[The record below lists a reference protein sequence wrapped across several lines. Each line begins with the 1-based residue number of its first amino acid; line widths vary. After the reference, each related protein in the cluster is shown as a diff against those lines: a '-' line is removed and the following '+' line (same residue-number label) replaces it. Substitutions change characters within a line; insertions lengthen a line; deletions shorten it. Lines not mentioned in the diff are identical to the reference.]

1 MIRKAFK
8 FRIYPDSEQKDKLAV
23 QFGCSR
29 FVYNHYRAV
38 REGYYQDTGTGLTY
52 NDCAVDLTER
62 LKVDHPW
69 LKEADSQA
77 IQQALMDLDKAYKN
91 FFEGRADYPKF
102 KKKHGKQS
110 IRYPQRFKVEG
121 GNVYLPKVGWVKAIL
136 HRKIEGQMKN
146 ATVSKTKTGKFFVSI
161 QCEVEHDQPA
171 QKPTKVGI
179 DLGLTTFA
187 TFSTGDK
194 VEKPKHFYASERRL
208 KIRQRRLS
216 RKIKGSNSRGKARF
230 AVAAIHE
237 KIANQRKDFHHKL
250 SRAIVDTF
258 GVIAFESLN
267 INGMVKNHN
276 LAKSIADAGWNQFV
290 NFVEYKAAWAGG
302 EVLRVDRFFP
312 SSKLCS
318 DCGTKH
324 KSLTLNIRQWVC
336 TECGVIHD
344 RDENAAINILKEST
358 RGARESYAD
367 GYMIGV
373 SRSASEKFQATVLEA
388 QVL

>member
-1 MIRKAFK
+1 VSKK
-8 FRIYPDSEQKDKLAV
+8 TSCL
-23 QFGCSR
+23 CSLG
-29 FVYNHYRAV
+29 V
-38 REGYYQDTGTGLTY
+38 RVLSTTTTALCGKEYYQDTGTGLTY
-52 NDCAVDLTER
+52 NDCATDLTER

-69 LKEADSQA
+69 LKDADSQV

-91 FFEGRADYPKF
+91 FFEGRADYPTF
-102 KKKHGKQS
+102 KRKHGKQS
-110 IRYPQRFKVEG
+110 VRYPQRFKVEG
-121 GNVYLPKVGWVKAIL
+121 EQVYLPKVGWVKAIL

-161 QCEVEHDQPA
+161 QCEVEHIQPE
-171 QKPTKVGI
+171 QNPNKVGI

-187 TFSTGDK
+187 TFSTGEKIENPRNLK
-194 VEKPKHFYASERRL
+194 VSERRL

-216 RKIKGSNSRGKARF
+216 RKVKGSNSRGKARF

-250 SRAIVDTF
+250 SRTIVNTF

-267 INGMVKNHN
+267 VNGMMKNHN
-276 LAKSIADAGWNQFV
+276 LAKAIADAGWNQFV
-290 NFVEYKAAWAGG
+290 NFVEYKAGWDGR

-318 DCGTKH
+318 DCGAKH

-344 RDENAAINILKEST
+344 RDENAAINILNETT
-358 RGARESYAD
+358 RGARESYAVGD
-367 GYMIGV
+367 TSQLV
-373 SRSASEKFQATVLEA
+373 KPSAPEKFQQLVCWKPKSFSLG
-388 QVL
+388 

>member
-8 FRIYPDSEQKDKLAV
+8 FRIYPDSEQAAKLDK
-23 QFGCSR
+23 QFGFAR
-29 FVYNHYRAV
+29 FVYNHYRAA

-52 NDCAVDLTER
+52 NDCATDLSER

-121 GNVYLPKVGWVKAIL
+121 SYVYLPKVGWVKVVL

-146 ATVSKTKTGKFFVSI
+146 ATVSKTKTGKFFVAI
-161 QCEVEHDQPA
+161 QCEVEHTEPEK
-171 QKPTKVGI
+171 KPTKVGI

-187 TFSTGDK
+187 MFSTGEKIDNPRNLK
-194 VEKPKHFYASERRL
+194 VSERRL

-216 RKIKGSNSRGKARF
+216 RKVKGSNSRGKARH

-237 KIANQRKDFHHKL
+237 KIANQRRDFHHKL
-250 SRAIVDTF
+250 SRTIVDNF

-267 INGMVKNHN
+267 VSGMMKNHN
-276 LAKSIADAGWNQFV
+276 LAKAIADAGWNQFV
-290 NFVEYKAAWAGG
+290 GFVEYKADWAGC

-312 SSKLCS
+312 SSKLCA
-318 DCGTKH
+318 DCGEKNQ
-324 KSLTLNIRQWVC
+324 SLTLNIRKWVC
-336 TECGVIHD
+336 TSCGVIHD
-344 RDENAAINILKEST
+344 RDENAAINILKQT
-358 RGARESYAD
+358 TGGAPESYAVGD
-367 GYMIGV
+367 MIEGTW
-373 SRSASEKFQATVLEA
+373 SAPEKFQAAALEA
-388 QVL
+388 QG